1 LKERLSILN
10 DLNFVFQANPEI
22 AKRSSY
28 WYLIKEGLVN
38 CDDANRKLSL
48 EVVKG
53 NLKMITDPQ
62 ASFGVE
68 KSEFEAMWTTF
79 FDVFDT
85 LESFGSHLTKAIWH
99 RVELFYEY
107 ITKNDELYTRHDSK
121 EEFSI
126 PHLADFRSWLLV
138 IYDRVASHSNL
149 KIRRFIQKKTL
160 TRTYITVHM
169 AEYFMGEF

>member
-1 LKERLSILN
+1 
-10 DLNFVFQANPEI
+10 
-22 AKRSSY
+22 
-28 WYLIKEGLVN
+28 
-38 CDDANRKLSL
+38 
-48 EVVKG
+48 
-53 NLKMITDPQ
+53 MITDPQ

-169 AEYFMGEF
+169 AGYFMGEF